1 MNTIDIKGKTYQD
14 VSDRLEDWLQIEGVT
29 IEEIV
34 ERYGTPIH
42 LVRQMY
48 DANGNLMERGQ
59 KTLCVFRSETGKISF
74 IDKTTINRAFGVA
87 IAERSHSGQRTTN
100 RNETERVVAALE
112 RDFAVVNE
120 LQVLTESERFEI
132 TKSFENVRKVLSLA
146 AERERFN
153 AAERAKAERAITA
166 LVVLGM
172 SRAEAIGILKNA
184 SKIPDNFE

>member
-1 MNTIDIKGKTYQD
+1 MKTIEIKGKIYQD
-14 VSDRLEDWLQIEGVT
+14 NTERLEEWLQIDGVT

-48 DANGNLMERGQ
+48 DANGDLMERGQ

-74 IDKTTINRAFGVA
+74 VDKTTINRAFGVA
-87 IAERSHSGQRTTN
+87 IAERSHSGERTTN
-100 RNETERVVAALE
+100 RSETARVVAALE
-112 RDFAVVNE
+112 RDFAAVNE

-172 SRAEAIGILKNA
+172 SRAEAIEILKNA

>member
-1 MNTIDIKGKTYQD
+1 MRNNLYICNANPQTKTTLTAPICGSNFGTHYK
-14 VSDRLEDWLQIEGVT
+14 
-29 IEEIV
+29 
-34 ERYGTPIH
+34 RYGTPIH

-48 DANGNLMERGQ
+48 DANGDLMERGQ

-87 IAERSHSGQRTTN
+87 IAERSHSGERTTN

-132 TKSFENVRKVLSLA
+132 TKSFENVRKVLRFA
-146 AERERFN
+146 VERERFN
-153 AAERAKAERAITA
+153 ASERAKAERAITA
-166 LVVLGM
+166 LVELGM
-172 SRAEAIGILKNA
+172 SRVEAIEILKKA

>member
-1 MNTIDIKGKTYQD
+1 
-14 VSDRLEDWLQIEGVT
+14 
-29 IEEIV
+29 
-34 ERYGTPIH
+34 
-42 LVRQMY
+42 MY
-48 DANGNLMERGQ
+48 DANGDLMERGQ

-87 IAERSHSGQRTTN
+87 IAERSHSGERTTN

-132 TKSFENVRKVLSLA
+132 TKSFENVRKVLRFA
-146 AERERFN
+146 VERERFN
-153 AAERAKAERAITA
+153 ASERAKAERAITA
-166 LVVLGM
+166 LVELGM
-172 SRAEAIGILKNA
+172 SRVEAIEILKKA